1 MKKLMYLWAI
11 AASITMQSCRNN
23 AESAEGNTESTAN
36 AVNDKKEQMME
47 KRIINPW
54 KYQDNFGYVQAVE
67 VKNPQGTLYCS
78 GQAALDAEGKPS
90 SADMPSQLAQSLE
103 NLETVIA
110 KSGYRC
116 QDIVRLNIYTTS
128 VPETLAC
135 WEIFTTWASK
145 NQVRQTSTMLE
156 VKGLFIE
163 SLKVEIEATVV
174 K

>member
-1 MKKLMYLWAI
+1 MKKLIYLLAI
-11 AASITMQSCRNN
+11 SASITMQSCKNN
-23 AESAEGNTESTAN
+23 SESSTNNSDSTAT
-36 AVNDKKEQMME
+36 AVNNKKKQIME

-54 KYQDNFGYVQAVE
+54 DYQDNFGYVQAVE
-67 VKNPQGTLYCS
+67 VKNQQGTLYCA
-78 GQAALDAEGKPS
+78 GQAALNAEGQPS

-110 KSGYRC
+110 KSGYNSK
-116 QDIVRLNIYTTS
+116 DIVRLNFYTTS
-128 VPETLAC
+128 VPELLAC
-135 WEIFTTWASK
+135 WKIFTDWAAK
-145 NQVRQTSTMLE
+145 HDVKQASTMLE

>member
-1 MKKLMYLWAI
+1 MKKLIYLLAI
-11 AASITMQSCRNN
+11 SAYIVMQSCGNKSEN
-23 AESAEGNTESTAN
+23 SADKADSSTSAAHN
-36 AVNDKKEQMME
+36 MG

-54 KYQDNFGYVQAVE
+54 TYQDDFGYVQAIE
-67 VKNPQGTLYCS
+67 VKNPQGTLYCA
-78 GQAALDAEGKPS
+78 GQAALDKDGKPS
-90 SADMPSQLAQSLE
+90 SADMRSQLAQSLE

-116 QDIVRLNIYTTS
+116 EDIVRLNIYTTS
-128 VPETLAC
+128 VPEIDSCFNL
-135 WEIFTTWASK
+135 FTTWAKK
-145 NQVRQTSTMLE
+145 NNVRQTSTLLE

>member
-1 MKKLMYLWAI
+1 MKKLMYLLAI
-11 AASITMQSCRNN
+11 ATAIAMPSCRNN
-23 AESAEGNTESTAN
+23 SKSPAGNTDSTAN
-36 AVNDKKEQMME
+36 ADNDKKDQIME

-54 KYQDNFGYVQAVE
+54 AYQDNFGYVQAVE
-67 VKNPQGTLYCS
+67 IKNPQGTLYCS
-78 GQAALDAEGKPS
+78 GQAALDAQGKPN
-90 SADMPSQLAQSLE
+90 SADMPGQLAQSLE

-116 QDIVRLNIYTTS
+116 QDIVRLNFYTTS

-145 NQVRQTSTMLE
+145 HGVRQTSTMVE
-156 VKGLFIE
+156 VKALFIE